1 MDHKEILKRNK
12 VPFVIQDGKLVIH
25 CPKCDKGSTYQE
37 FHIDP
42 QTSKGECYGCGFK
55 ATFSELTE
63 LLALSTYAQQ
73 DSQPMTKTE
82 DPHAKIKLNFMSL
95 SELYSHEFG
104 EQDWIIK
111 SLIPSETMC
120 MISGMPQNFKTWITL
135 EMAKCVALGNQFL
148 DKFETAQ
155 TPVLIINEEDH
166 AKYLQKR
173 FKSLSIPNGTP
184 IYVLSQAG
192 VKVTDDK
199 WLDPILTFIKSGG
212 IKLVIFDSF
221 IRIHSLHENDAGDMA
236 MVFDK
241 LKSIVKLGATVL
253 LTHHHRKEGLNSK
266 STSQSLRGSTDIL
279 AALDAHIAV
288 ERKDA
293 EISVHQL
300 KLRVDKQL
308 EPFKIIIHELP
319 EDGKIEFEYG
329 GDLPEKE
336 IAREKAKS
344 VITQILAD
352 GELTRTE
359 VDTKVRQV
367 IKIGKNVIGEALSE
381 LEASGEISTKTEK
394 HNKKIYALPA
404 F

>member
-1 MDHKEILKRNK
+1 MDHKEILRRNK
-12 VPFVIQDGKLVIH
+12 IPFAIQNGKIVIH
-25 CPKCDKGSTYQE
+25 CPKCGKGNIYQE

-42 QTSKGECYGCGFK
+42 QTGNSECYKCGFK

-63 LLALSTYAQQ
+63 LIALSTYTPQ
-73 DSQPMTKTE
+73 DSQPIAKAE
-82 DPHAKIKLNFMSL
+82 NPHTKIKLDFMSL
-95 SELYSHEFG
+95 SELYAHEFG

-111 SLIPSETMC
+111 SLIPSETIC

-135 EMAKCVALGNQFL
+135 EMAKCVATGNPFL

-173 FKSLSIPNGTP
+173 FKSLSISDGTP

-199 WLDPILTFIKSGG
+199 WLDPIIEFIKSNSV
-212 IKLVIFDSF
+212 KLVIFDSF

-241 LKSIVKLGATVL
+241 LKSIIKLGATVM

-279 AALDAHIAV
+279 AALDTHIAV

-293 EISVHQL
+293 EISVYQL

-319 EDGKIEFEYG
+319 EVGKIEFEYG

-336 IAREKAKS
+336 IAKEKAKP
-344 VITQILAD
+344 IIIQILTD
-352 GELTRTE
+352 CELTRTE
-359 VDTKVRQV
+359 VDTKVRDV
-367 IKIGKNVIGEALSE
+367 LKIGKNVIGEALSE
-381 LEASGEISTKTEK
+381 LEANGEISTRIEK
-394 HNKKIYALPA
+394 HNKKIYSLPA